1 MLFRSSLEIPDNS
14 IIYCDPPYKNTTAYK
29 TNSFDHDKFW
39 QWVRN
44 KTNDGH
50 TVFVSEY
57 TAPNDFEC
65 VWQKEIV
72 SSLTKNTGSKIGIE
86 KLFILLE
93 Q

>member
-1 MLFRSSLEIPDNS
+1 MLFRS
-14 IIYCDPPYKNTTAYK
+14 TTAYK